1 MRAAWTA
8 VGLAAALLSA
18 AAFPVA
24 AQAQD
29 AAAIVGRSARA
40 YQSLAS
46 LKADFEQRIDDPLI
60 DTALTSRG
68 TLVQTGQ
75 SKLAMRFSSPPDD
88 RIVIDGQYVWVY
100 TPSTTPGQV
109 LRLSLPSGGPVYG
122 FNVLSWILDRPA
134 ERYRMQYLRSDR
146 LNGRAVDVVQLTPTI
161 PELPFS
167 RAVVWLDRDDALP
180 RRLEITE
187 RLGGTRTITLT
198 RLRPNDTVADKT
210 FVFAVPAGVHVI
222 NQ

>member
-1 MRAAWTA
+1 MRRLPVFAA
-8 VGLAAALLSA
+8 LAATALLA
-18 AAFPVA
+18 APPAR
-24 AQAQD
+24 AQD
-29 AAAIVGRSARA
+29 AASVVGRSARA
-40 YQSLAS
+40 YQALSS
-46 LKADFEQRIDDPLI
+46 LKADFVQRIDDPLI

-68 TLVQTGQ
+68 TLVQAGQ
-75 SKLAMRFSSPPDD
+75 SKLAMRFTSPADD

-109 LRLSLPSGGPVYG
+109 LRLELPSGGPVYG
-122 FNVLSWILDRPA
+122 FNVLSWILDRPT

-146 LNGRAVDVVQLTPTI
+146 LDGRAVDVVQLVPTI

-167 RAVVWLDRDDALP
+167 RAIVWLDRDDALP

-187 RLGGTRTITLT
+187 RLGGTRTIALSH
-198 RLRPNDTVADKT
+198 LRVNDTVPDST
-210 FVFAVPAGVHVI
+210 FLFKVPSGVHVI

>member
-1 MRAAWTA
+1 MRRAWI
-8 VGLAAALLSA
+8 AAALIAGGMPAPAL
-18 AAFPVA
+18 
-24 AQAQD
+24 AQD
-29 AAAIVGRSARA
+29 AASIVGRSARA
-40 YQSLAS
+40 YQSLSS
-46 LKADFEQRIDDPLI
+46 LRADFEQRIDDPLI

-68 TLVQTGQ
+68 TLIQAGQ
-75 SKLAMRFSSPPDD
+75 SKLSMRFSSPPED
-88 RIVIDGQYVWVY
+88 RIVIDGEHVWVY

-134 ERYRMQYLRSDR
+134 ERYRMQYLRADR

-198 RLRPNDTVADKT
+198 RLRPNDSIPDSA

-222 NQ
+222 QQ

>member
-1 MRAAWTA
+1 MTRAWIAAAVITA
-8 VGLAAALLSA
+8 GVPAAAL
-18 AAFPVA
+18 
-24 AQAQD
+24 AQD
-29 AAAIVGRSARA
+29 AGSIVGRSARA
-40 YQSLAS
+40 YQSLSS
-46 LKADFEQRIDDPLI
+46 LRADFEQRIDDPLI

-68 TLVQTGQ
+68 TLIQAGQ
-75 SKLAMRFSSPPDD
+75 SKLAMRFSSPPED
-88 RIVIDGQYVWVY
+88 RIIIDGKYVWVY

-134 ERYRMQYLRSDR
+134 ERYRMQYLRADQ

-198 RLRPNDTVADKT
+198 RLRPNESIPDST

-222 NQ
+222 QQ

>member
-1 MRAAWTA
+1 MRRAWI
-8 VGLAAALLSA
+8 A
-18 AAFPVA
+18 AAFIA
-24 AQAQD
+24 AGLPAAAVAQD
-29 AAAIVGRSARA
+29 AGSIVGRSARA
-40 YQSLAS
+40 YQSLSS

-68 TLVQTGQ
+68 TLVQAGQ
-75 SKLAMRFSSPPDD
+75 SKLAMRFTSPPED
-88 RIVIDGQYVWVY
+88 RIIIDGEYVWVY

-134 ERYRMQYLRSDR
+134 ERYRMQYLRADR

-198 RLRPNDTVADKT
+198 RLRPNEAVPDST
-210 FVFAVPAGVHVI
+210 FAFAVPAGVHVI
-222 NQ
+222 QQ

>member
-1 MRAAWTA
+1 MSPARGAGTLIAAL
-8 VGLAAALLSA
+8 VLAAPA
-18 AAFPVA
+18 AR
-24 AQAQD
+24 AQD
-29 AAAIVGRSARA
+29 AAAVVGRSARA
-40 YQSLAS
+40 YQALSS

-68 TLVQTGQ
+68 TLVQAGQ
-75 SKLAMRFSSPPDD
+75 SKLAMRFSSPPED
-88 RIVIDGQYVWVY
+88 RIIIDGQYVWVY

-109 LRLSLPSGGPVYG
+109 LRLDLPSGGPVYG
-122 FNVLSWILDRPA
+122 FNVLSWILDRPT

-146 LNGRAVDVVQLTPTI
+146 LNGRSVDVVQLVPTI

-167 RAVVWLDRDDALP
+167 RAIVWLDRDDALP

-187 RLGGTRTITLT
+187 RMGGTRTIALSH
-198 RLRPNDTVADKT
+198 LRVNDNVPDST
-210 FVFAVPAGVHVI
+210 FAFRVPSGVHVI

>member
-1 MRAAWTA
+1 MRCRGIAALVA
-8 VGLAAALLSA
+8 VLALAA
-18 AAFPVA
+18 PA

-29 AAAIVGRSARA
+29 AAAVVGRSARA
-40 YQSLAS
+40 YQALSS

-68 TLVQTGQ
+68 TLVQAGQ
-75 SKLAMRFSSPPDD
+75 SKLAMRFSSPAED
-88 RIVIDGQYVWVY
+88 RIIIDGQYVWVY

-109 LRLSLPSGGPVYG
+109 LRLGLPSGGPVYG
-122 FNVLSWILDRPA
+122 FNVLSWILDRPT
-134 ERYRMQYLRSDR
+134 ERYRMQYLRADR
-146 LNGRAVDVVQLTPTI
+146 LNGRAVDVVQLVPTI

-167 RAVVWLDRDDALP
+167 RAIVWLDRDDALP

-187 RLGGTRTITLT
+187 RMGGTRTIALSH
-198 RLRPNDTVADKT
+198 LRVNDNVPDST
-210 FVFAVPAGVHVI
+210 FSFKVPSGVHVI

>member
-1 MRAAWTA
+1 MRRGWI
-8 VGLAAALLSA
+8 AAALITVGVPGA
-18 AAFPVA
+18 AV
-24 AQAQD
+24 AQD
-29 AAAIVGRSARA
+29 AASVVGRSARA
-40 YQSLAS
+40 YQSLSS
-46 LKADFEQRIDDPLI
+46 LRADFEQRIDDPLL

-68 TLVQTGQ
+68 TLVQAGQ
-75 SKLAMRFSSPPDD
+75 SKLSMRFSSPPED
-88 RIVIDGQYVWVY
+88 RIIIDGQYVWVY

-134 ERYRMQYLRSDR
+134 ERYRMQYLRADR

-198 RLRPNDTVADKT
+198 RLRPNDSIPDST
-210 FVFAVPAGVHVI
+210 FVFAVPAGVHI
-222 NQ
+222 IQQ

>member
-1 MRAAWTA
+1 MTRAWIAA
-8 VGLAAALLSA
+8 AIIAAGVPAAAL
-18 AAFPVA
+18 
-24 AQAQD
+24 AQD
-29 AAAIVGRSARA
+29 AGSIVGRSARA
-40 YQSLAS
+40 YQSLSS
-46 LKADFEQRIDDPLI
+46 LRADFEQRIDDPLI

-68 TLVQTGQ
+68 TLIQAGQ
-75 SKLAMRFSSPPDD
+75 SKLSMRFSSPPED
-88 RIVIDGQYVWVY
+88 RIIIDGQYVWVY

-134 ERYRMQYLRSDR
+134 ERYRMQYLRADQ

-187 RLGGTRTITLT
+187 RLGGTRTITLA
-198 RLRPNDTVADKT
+198 RLRPNESIPDST

-222 NQ
+222 QQ

>member
-1 MRAAWTA
+1 MTRAWIAAAFITA
-8 VGLAAALLSA
+8 GVPAAAL
-18 AAFPVA
+18 
-24 AQAQD
+24 AQD
-29 AAAIVGRSARA
+29 AGSIVGRSARA
-40 YQSLAS
+40 YQSLSS
-46 LKADFEQRIDDPLI
+46 LRADFEQRIDDPLI

-68 TLVQTGQ
+68 TLIQAGQ
-75 SKLAMRFSSPPDD
+75 SKLAMRFSSPPED
-88 RIVIDGQYVWVY
+88 RIIIDGKYVWVY

-134 ERYRMQYLRSDR
+134 ERYRMQYLRADQ

-198 RLRPNDTVADKT
+198 RLRPNESIPDST

-222 NQ
+222 QQ

>member
-1 MRAAWTA
+1 MRHVWI
-8 VGLAAALLSA
+8 AAALIAAGVPA
-18 AAFPVA
+18 AAV
-24 AQAQD
+24 AQD
-29 AAAIVGRSARA
+29 AASIVGRSARA
-40 YQSLAS
+40 YQSLSS
-46 LKADFEQRIDDPLI
+46 LRADFEQRIDDPLI

-68 TLVQTGQ
+68 TLVQAGQ
-75 SKLAMRFSSPPDD
+75 SKLAMRFSSPPED
-88 RIVIDGQYVWVY
+88 RIIIDGQYVWVY
-100 TPSTTPGQV
+100 TPSTTSGQV

-134 ERYRMQYLRSDR
+134 ERYRMKYLRTDR
-146 LNGRAVDVVQLTPTI
+146 LNGRAVDLVELTPTI

-198 RLRPNDTVADKT
+198 RLRPNDSIPDST

-222 NQ
+222 QQ

>member
-1 MRAAWTA
+1 MRRAWI
-8 VGLAAALLSA
+8 AAALIAGGMPAPAL
-18 AAFPVA
+18 
-24 AQAQD
+24 AQD
-29 AAAIVGRSARA
+29 AASIVGRSARA
-40 YQSLAS
+40 YQSLSS
-46 LKADFEQRIDDPLI
+46 LRADFEQRIDDPLI

-68 TLVQTGQ
+68 TLIQAGQ
-75 SKLAMRFSSPPDD
+75 SKLSMRFSSPPED
-88 RIVIDGQYVWVY
+88 RIVIDGEHVWVY

-134 ERYRMQYLRSDR
+134 ERYRMQYLRADR

-198 RLRPNDTVADKT
+198 RLRPNESIPDSA

-222 NQ
+222 QQ